1 MFPEHNVT
9 PISGITD
16 KDNQDDPKVIKLA
29 KLILILA
36 DKDTPIEDKFGCLR
50 LAILHETVSQED
62 AVYLW
67 ANLAELEDFI

>member
-9 PISGITD
+9 PISGITGND
-16 KDNQDDPKVIKLA
+16 TPEDPKVIKLA

-36 DKDTPIEDKFGCLR
+36 DKETPIEDKFGCLR

-67 ANLAELEDFI
+67 ANLAELEDFL